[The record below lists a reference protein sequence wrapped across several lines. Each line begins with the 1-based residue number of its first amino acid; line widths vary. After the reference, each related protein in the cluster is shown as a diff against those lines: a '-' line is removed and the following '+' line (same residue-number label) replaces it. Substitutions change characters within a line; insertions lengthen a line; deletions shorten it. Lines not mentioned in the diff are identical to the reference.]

1 MTRLRDGIDM
11 KSYMELY
18 TAVHNFC
25 TSQKSM
31 STIHQGAGSAQRGGK
46 LKTWTSSKCDGH
58 VKPATQESR
67 VMLTIFHSTSSRRRS
82 LQPPHHIL
90 VTTLHGIVVGKEKF
104 SEEALLTYYIREWK
118 RYTTA
123 AQYNNHVFRYLNRH
137 WVKREMDEGKKNVY
151 DIYTLH
157 LVRWREE
164 MFQKT
169 QEHVMQAVLKLVERQ
184 RNGETIDHSQ
194 IKAIVDGFRKRNVIM
209 RKYEF

>member
-1 MTRLRDGIDM
+1 MEGISDDSRPMQPPGASESRSTVAGTAPQPNPLTIYFGARRNAARAAALAARAANAERDARMLVYVANLRVRSWAILEAGVDRIMTRLRDGIDM

-90 VTTLHGIVVGKEKF
+90 VTTSARDRSRKGK
-104 SEEALLTYYIREWK
+104 
-118 RYTTA
+118 
-123 AQYNNHVFRYLNRH
+123 
-137 WVKREMDEGKKNVY
+137 
-151 DIYTLH
+151 
-157 LVRWREE
+157 
-164 MFQKT
+164 
-169 QEHVMQAVLKLVERQ
+169 VL
-184 RNGETIDHSQ
+184 
-194 IKAIVDGFRKRNVIM
+194 
-209 RKYEF
+209 

>member
-1 MTRLRDGIDM
+1 LGED
-11 KSYMELY
+11 LY
-18 TAVHNFC
+18 NHLITYL
-25 TSQKSM
+25 SQ
-31 STIHQGAGSAQRGGK
+31 H
-46 LKTWTSSKCDGH
+46 
-58 VKPATQESR
+58 
-67 VMLTIFHSTSSRRRS
+67 
-82 LQPPHHIL
+82 
-90 VTTLHGIVVGKEKF
+90 LHGIVVGKEKL
-104 SEEALLTYYIREWK
+104 SDEALLTYYIREWK

-194 IKAIVDGFRKRNVIM
+194 IKAIVDGFRKCTILRGSMIGG
-209 RKYEF
+209 